1 MAKSTKK
8 NNTITLDFTLA
19 YADYLNKYDKG
30 TMIAPKDTVKHKMI
44 RMWNKLKSKFH
55 TNK

>member
-1 MAKSTKK
+1 MAKSANK

-19 YADYLNKYDKG
+19 YADYFNRCIEG